1 METKAEKKEIE
12 IDLGEILSLLFSRLW
27 ILIFVGIICGLAL
40 MIISKFLIAPVY
52 TTTTQVYVINRQ
64 NQESDSL
71 TAADLQSGSQLSK
84 DYIEIIQSRTVLT
97 KVIEELNLDMSVG
110 QLKGMLSISAPQDT
124 RSIYI
129 SVSDTDAY
137 RAQQI
142 ANRVREVASGRICE
156 IMKVEA
162 VNVVDEAFIPTA
174 PSSPNIFK
182 NSVLGALFGIV
193 VAIFIIVLRFMM
205 DDTIKTPEDVE
216 KYLGLSVLGSI
227 PVLEDSKKAK
237 HQKNYAEMKM
247 EDEPVYNENFDDDDE
262 LDFSYNESY
271 EEDYDDFDDYDYSY
285 SDKE

>member
-1 METKAEKKEIE
+1 METKAEKREIE
-12 IDLGEILSLLFSRLW
+12 IDLGEVLSLLFSRLW
-27 ILIFVGIICGLAL
+27 LLIFAGIICGLAF

-71 TAADLQSGSQLSK
+71 TSADLQSGSQLSK

-97 KVIEELNLDMSVG
+97 KVIEELSLDMTVG
-110 QLKGMLSISAPQDT
+110 EIKSMLSISAPTDT

-142 ANRVREVASGRICE
+142 ANKVREVASQRICE

-162 VNVVDEAFIPTA
+162 VNVVDEAYIPTT
-174 PSSPNIFK
+174 PSSPNILK
-182 NSVLGALFGIV
+182 NSILGAVGGIAIV
-193 VAIFIIVLRFMM
+193 IFIIILRFVM

-216 KYLGLSVLGSI
+216 RYLGLSVLGSI

-237 HQKNYAEMKM
+237 HQKNYAEMAL
-247 EDEPVYNENFDDDDE
+247 EDEPVYNDDEDDDYDE
-262 LDFSYNESY
+262 ADFSYDNY
-271 EEDYDDFDDYDYSY
+271 EEEYDDYDYSY
-285 SDKE
+285 GDDE